1 MINNWILPGSSRPFA
16 LGYVMQMTL
25 RYPRGGGAT
34 APIMQ
39 RNEGESPEGIGG
51 MTSNPWTGNSRE
63 GRDSNAKVPCIGRG
77 VYIFSGNVHKQ
88 E

>member
-51 MTSNPWTGNSRE
+51 MS
-63 GRDSNAKVPCIGRG
+63 
-77 VYIFSGNVHKQ
+77 KQ
-88 E
+88 PLDWKFQGG